1 MNGGVVV
8 EKSAYTAGYE
18 GQISNTPKSVGMEKI
33 VIDATTYALPTSTP
47 LFIGGQSM
55 VKAANG
61 GVVIGTSIYPP
72 GSQAQISNPDLSVG
86 VNGVV
91 VDGTSYVIPTSGAGD
106 TILVDRNPISRAPD
120 GGVIFEGGSIG
131 IGSQSSFFGYMRG
144 AYYHKSSMN
153 HFELEPGLTAPLLY
167 ISPGILD
174 VLQRIELKLEGHEER
189 FKSLEYHTPINNGR
203 RKSDGLDRNVDTSSG
218 TSRTAEMFYT
228 SADTWRPSRKGTP
241 TSDDSSGD
249 TSTALKVP
257 YSQWSINQLDR
268 FFNLSLSNSL
278 EARLGDCW
286 EMPDDNRLPLK
297 FFKTNILKSNG
308 PFGVPIDSIPTSR
321 QPVQRDLEFLC
332 QFDDELRAHPGNDFM
347 VVDFDAADD
356 TRLYRLG
363 EQAFGSELQVEAQGS
378 NSAPWSRLILYQGAT
393 TGESI
398 QPTEKRAPRQPIPY
412 FTSTDKI
419 KGLWEHLDYHLQTK
433 RRGITTN
440 PYANAWNGFHTNFY
454 EIREVTE
461 WQVKELWKHGPLY
474 GHPLGWHFRK
484 CAYTIYSPVSVDT
497 LQHTENVLMDTNRH
511 WTLLVLAP
519 DRFFNDKNTSFPMSA
534 SSPGRAQAL
543 GYSLG
548 RLTQPG
554 AELNLIGQGLE
565 RIADR
570 WAEFLSYFDYILD
583 GGDSLMK
590 PAEHDNL
597 LFDDGAFS
605 RSRRYFWAIDCL
617 SEFEISITDNITQWE
632 LYKAAR
638 VHSMK
643 DLPEHDQRQLSFAER
658 QYRVLQNQ
666 RESFRQK
673 LASTKALRDA
683 LFNASAVIESRA
695 STRLGENVKLLTF
708 VSIFFLPLAF
718 TTSLW
723 SVNDQFSMTA
733 LIYVVIIVALV
744 TYFIM
749 FNINSL
755 AQGFG
760 QAYNNKKK
768 YVVRAMK
775 RDRNEAWKQ
784 RGQRFEVFR
793 PKHESPEPSEW
804 YIPFYALL
812 HPAVALGLGR
822 REGSTDS
829 RPTSKSE
836 KESRPSKGSLA
847 RLFRRRKRRTKEDDV
862 NDQPWVIE

>member
-1 MNGGVVV
+1 MTEPV
-8 EKSAYTAGYE
+8 
-18 GQISNTPKSVGMEKI
+18 
-33 VIDATTYALPTSTP
+33 
-47 LFIGGQSM
+47 
-55 VKAANG
+55 
-61 GVVIGTSIYPP
+61 
-72 GSQAQISNPDLSVG
+72 
-86 VNGVV
+86 
-91 VDGTSYVIPTSGAGD
+91 
-106 TILVDRNPISRAPD
+106 R
-120 GGVIFEGGSIG
+120 
-131 IGSQSSFFGYMRG
+131 SS
-144 AYYHKSSMN
+144 
-153 HFELEPGLTAPLLY
+153 
-167 ISPGILD
+167 D
-174 VLQRIELKLEGHEER
+174 VLHDILNVLKRIESSLEAHEER
-189 FKSLEYHTPINNGR
+189 FKSLEYHTQICNGR
-203 RKSDGLDRNVDTSSG
+203 RTAIGLDGSTSALRE
-218 TSRTAEMFYT
+218 TSRSEDVLYT
-228 SADTWRPSRKGTP
+228 SGEDTRPSRKGTP
-241 TSDDSSGD
+241 TNDDSSRD
-249 TSTALKVP
+249 ASTALRVP

-268 FFNLSLSNSL
+268 FFNLSLSKLL

-286 EMPDDNRLPLK
+286 RMPDDDRLPLK
-297 FFKTNILKSNG
+297 FFKSNVLKSNG
-308 PFGVPIDSIPTSR
+308 PFGVPVDSFPTIR
-321 QPVQRDLEFLC
+321 QPFERDLEFLC
-332 QFDDELRAHPGNDFM
+332 HFDNKLRAHPGNDFM
-347 VVDFDAADD
+347 VVDFDSADE

-363 EQAFGSELQVEAQGS
+363 EKAFGSELQVEAQGPK
-378 NSAPWSRLILYQGAT
+378 SAPWSRLILYQGAT

-398 QPTEKRAPRQPIPY
+398 QPTERRGPQQPIPY
-412 FTSTDKI
+412 FTSSDKVL
-419 KGLWEHLDYHLQTK
+419 GLWDHLDYHLQTK
-433 RRGITTN
+433 RRGTTTN
-440 PYANAWNGFHTNFY
+440 PYASAWNGFHTNFY

-461 WQVKELWKHGPLY
+461 WQIQELWKHGPLY

-484 CAYTIYSPVSVDT
+484 CAYTVYSPVAADAMLSPEHV
-497 LQHTENVLMDTNRH
+497 LRHTDRY

-519 DRFFNDKNTSFPMSA
+519 DHFFNDKNTSFPMGT

-543 GYSLG
+543 GYALG

-554 AELNLIGQGLE
+554 AEVHLIGQGLE

-583 GGDSLMK
+583 SGDFLMK

-638 VHSMK
+638 IPPMQE
-643 DLPEHDQRQLSFAER
+643 LPEYDQRQLAFAER

-673 LASTKALRDA
+673 LTSTKALRDA

-760 QAYNNKKK
+760 RIYDNKKK
-768 YVVRAMK
+768 RVVRAMK
-775 RDRNEAWKQ
+775 RDRNENWKR
-784 RGQRFEVFR
+784 RGQRFEAFR

-804 YIPFYALL
+804 YIPLYALL
-812 HPAVALGLGR
+812 HPAVIAGLDR
-822 REGSTDS
+822 REASSDR
-829 RPTSKSE
+829 RPTIKSE
-836 KESRPSKGSLA
+836 KRSKSSNGSLT
-847 RLFRRRKRRTKEDDV
+847 RLFQRRRPRTKVEEV
-862 NDQPWVIE
+862 NEQPWVIE

>member
-1 MNGGVVV
+1 MT
-8 EKSAYTAGYE
+8 E
-18 GQISNTPKSVGMEKI
+18 
-33 VIDATTYALPTSTP
+33 
-47 LFIGGQSM
+47 
-55 VKAANG
+55 
-61 GVVIGTSIYPP
+61 
-72 GSQAQISNPDLSVG
+72 
-86 VNGVV
+86 
-91 VDGTSYVIPTSGAGD
+91 
-106 TILVDRNPISRAPD
+106 PIR
-120 GGVIFEGGSIG
+120 
-131 IGSQSSFFGYMRG
+131 SSDV
-144 AYYHKSSMN
+144 
-153 HFELEPGLTAPLLY
+153 LY
-167 ISPGILD
+167 NILD
-174 VLQRIELKLEGHEER
+174 VLQRIEVKLEGHEDR
-189 FKSLEYHTPINNGR
+189 FKSLEYHTQTSNGG
-203 RKSDGLDRNVDTSSG
+203 RKAEGLGGNADTSSE
-218 TSRTAEMFYT
+218 TSRTAEIFNT
-228 SADTWRPSRKGTP
+228 SAENLRSSRKGTP
-241 TSDDSSGD
+241 TSDDLPED
-249 TSTALKVP
+249 ISTALKIP

-268 FFNLSLSNSL
+268 FFNLSLSNLL

-286 EMPDDNRLPLK
+286 KMPDDDRLPLK
-297 FFKTNILKSNG
+297 FFKTNILKSSG
-308 PFGVPIDSIPTSR
+308 PFRVPIDSYPTSR
-321 QPVQRDLEFLC
+321 QPFERDLEFLC
-332 QFDDELRAHPGNDFM
+332 QFDNELRAHPGNDFM
-347 VVDFDAADD
+347 VVDFDAADG

-378 NSAPWSRLILYQGAT
+378 KIAPWSRLILYQGAT

-398 QPTEKRAPRQPIPY
+398 YPTEKRAPRQPIPY

-419 KGLWEHLDYHLQTK
+419 LGLWDHLDYHLQTK
-433 RRGITTN
+433 RRGTTTN

-461 WQVKELWKHGPLY
+461 WQVKEFWKHGPLY

-484 CAYTIYSPVSVDT
+484 CAYTIYSPVAVDAV
-497 LQHTENVLMDTNRH
+497 QHPDHVLSKTNQY

-519 DRFFNDKNTSFPMSA
+519 DRFFNDKNTSFPMGP
-534 SSPGRAQAL
+534 SSPGKAQAL
-543 GYSLG
+543 GYALG

-565 RIADR
+565 RITDR

-617 SEFEISITDNITQWE
+617 SEFELSITDNITQWE

-638 VHSMK
+638 LPWVK
-643 DLPEHDQRQLSFAER
+643 DLPEHDQRQLAFAER

-760 QAYNNKKK
+760 RVYDNKKK
-768 YVVRAMK
+768 YIVRAMK
-775 RDRNEAWKQ
+775 RDRKQAWKQ

-812 HPAVALGLGR
+812 HPAVALGLDR
-822 REGSTDS
+822 REGLTNS
-829 RPTSKSE
+829 RPTTEIE
-836 KESRPSKGSLA
+836 KVYEPSKGGLA
-847 RLFRRRKRRTKEDDV
+847 RLFGRRKRPTEEEV